1 MHFFKRLKRKEPRFF
16 VQTGSSLGLSYWV
29 CPWDSGSPPRVAA
42 AQEPWAGSPYRS
54 GPSEAS
60 AVARKSHQFLAAV
73 GSPGLA
79 SAQSPLPGL
88 AAAPLPGL
96 AAAPALLPQEG
107 DWPPLLLSYRLG
119 CPRPCPEVGDTGRS
133 STYGVSASASAPGTN
148 YTYKNKNTNHQRLKV
163 TGLGFYTEQ
172 SSSGGWLGGILIH
185 GLLLDCEFI

>member
-1 MHFFKRLKRKEPRFF
+1 MHFYKRLKRKEPRFF

-60 AVARKSHQFLAAV
+60 AVARKSHQSLAAV
-73 GSPGLA
+73 GSLTLRRPPGASPGLA

-96 AAAPALLPQEG
+96 AAALALLPQEG

-119 CPRPCPEVGDTGRS
+119 CPRPCPGLQRS
-133 STYGVSASASAPGTN
+133 ATRAGAPRTASP
-148 YTYKNKNTNHQRLKV
+148 RPR
-163 TGLGFYTEQ
+163 
-172 SSSGGWLGGILIH
+172 
-185 GLLLDCEFI
+185 LLLARIIY